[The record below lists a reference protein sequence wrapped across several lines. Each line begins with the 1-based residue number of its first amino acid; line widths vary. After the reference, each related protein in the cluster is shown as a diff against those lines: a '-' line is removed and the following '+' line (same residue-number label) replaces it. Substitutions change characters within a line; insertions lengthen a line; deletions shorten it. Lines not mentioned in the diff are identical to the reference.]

1 MKKNIKINLDFK
13 KLFNN
18 YSVMLWLLLG
28 VVLIGVGF
36 KLQTSVSVV
45 SDSLKQDTIT
55 IPAGGARVNFQNYD
69 EVVKRIQTGGDYVPS
84 RDSDIDPFS
93 VTVSKSQSTAQ

>member
-1 MKKNIKINLDFK
+1 MKKNIKINIDFR

-45 SDSLKQDTIT
+45 SGSLKQDTIT

-69 EVVKRIQTGGDYVPS
+69 EVVKRIQTGGDYIPNRS
-84 RDSDIDPFS
+84 SNLDPFS
-93 VTVSKSQSTAQ
+93 VTISKAQSSTQ